1 MKRFPGDR
9 PGEEDRWKTQPF
21 GEIQPRFRSL
31 EAGSVPSCPGPFPTD
46 PERHLPCARN
56 TVRVQ

>member
-9 PGEEDRWKTQPF
+9 PGEEDRWKTEPF
-21 GEIQPRFRSL
+21 GEIQPIL
-31 EAGSVPSCPGPFPTD
+31 KAGSDPSCPGPFPTD